1 MMLFYYCFLF
11 TTITFGQTT
20 PKLNINMIQH
30 ISFEEIL
37 PIWRDYLWPNRVS
50 AIENTSA
57 MTFLGGYDLKNMQHE
72 PTFFAYTMNN
82 KIVGVNSGHLFYD
95 NSYRSRGL
103 WVFPEYRGNRIG
115 IQLLLAAIEQGTNEN
130 VDYIWSYPK
139 FSSWNTYRAAGFTLA
154 SKWHQS
160 ELDLNAYCTTT
171 VPGSILPNASNPH
184 LRSAQE

>member
-1 MMLFYYCFLF
+1 M
-11 TTITFGQTT
+11 
-20 PKLNINMIQH
+20 N
-30 ISFEEIL
+30 
-37 PIWRDYLWPNRVS
+37 
-50 AIENTSA
+50 
-57 MTFLGGYDLKNMQHE
+57 FLGGHNLNNMSFA
-72 PTFFAYTMNN
+72 PTFFAYILNN
-82 KIVGVNSGHLFYD
+82 KIVGVNSGHKCMD

-103 WVFPEYRGNRIG
+103 WVFPEYRGQRVG
-115 IQLLLAAIEQGTNEN
+115 RKLLLATIEQGIYEN
-130 VDYIWSYPK
+130 VDCVWSYPK

>member
-1 MMLFYYCFLF
+1 MIKH
-11 TTITFGQTT
+11 IT
-20 PKLNINMIQH
+20 
-30 ISFEEIL
+30 FEEIL
-37 PIWRDYLWPNRVS
+37 PVWKNFLWPNRVS
-50 AIENTSA
+50 AIESTSA
-57 MTFLGGYDLKNMQHE
+57 MNFLGGYDLINMSYA
-72 PTFFAYTMNN
+72 PTFFAYILDN
-82 KIVGVNSGHLFYD
+82 KIVGVNSGHKCMD

-103 WVFPEYRGNRIG
+103 WVFPEYRGQRVG
-115 IQLLLAAIEQGTNEN
+115 RKLLLATIERGIYEN
-130 VDYIWSYPK
+130 VDYVWSYPK